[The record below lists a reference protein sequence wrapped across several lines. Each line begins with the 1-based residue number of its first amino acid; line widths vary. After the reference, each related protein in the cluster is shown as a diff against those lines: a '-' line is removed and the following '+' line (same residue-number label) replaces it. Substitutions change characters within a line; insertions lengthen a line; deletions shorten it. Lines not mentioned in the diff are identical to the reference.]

1 MTPKKFTRGIFYVL
15 GTVSLVTILFYV
27 TEFVI
32 RNWSSLW
39 DIFLIFGIL
48 GAVYGLFRL
57 AMWAFSEEKPYPFQ
71 YKPMPSN
78 YPTPNY
84 FDSEKAGLLSDGRAA
99 TPLYKNNKFMGR
111 VPQKPFLNERVGD
124 YRWGKSHHGDW
135 VWIYDPIIVEG
146 E

>member
-57 AMWAFSEEKPYPFQ
+57 AMWAFSG
-71 YKPMPSN
+71 
-78 YPTPNY
+78 
-84 FDSEKAGLLSDGRAA
+84 D
-99 TPLYKNNKFMGR
+99 KN
-111 VPQKPFLNERVGD
+111 E
-124 YRWGKSHHGDW
+124 
-135 VWIYDPIIVEG
+135 
-146 E
+146 